1 MRRLLL
7 LVPILFLFLGADAA
21 RADDKRAPDA
31 AWLVDLEIAPEGLTL
46 ALPVVSN
53 ACGEAQSWR
62 DGSGYEVKICDQT
75 REGQPP
81 TFFVEVQRTVKDK
94 GTVRLKSAVRLSPGK
109 KAVLG
114 RLTGPEGAVRVIASV
129 SAQAGA

>member
-1 MRRLLL
+1 MRRLLAV
-7 LVPILFLFLGADAA
+7 VPILLLLAADTA
-21 RADDKRAPDA
+21 RADDKHPVDA

-53 ACGEAQSWR
+53 SCGEAQSWR
-62 DGSGYEVKICDQT
+62 DGTGYEVKICDQT

-94 GTVRLKSAVRLSPGK
+94 GTVRLKSAVRLTPGK
-109 KAVLG
+109 KTVLG

-129 SAQAGA
+129 SVQAGA